1 MARVN
6 IFANRGEDDFGGQGK
21 YEWKC
26 LLIDW
31 RCPMESHGTSCN
43 MENMIV
49 DQKIDPK
56 IGKKCVTLVGRLE
69 VVLAALRICLHSL
82 LA

>member
-1 MARVN
+1 
-6 IFANRGEDDFGGQGK
+6 
-21 YEWKC
+21 
-26 LLIDW
+26 
-31 RCPMESHGTSCN
+31 MESHGTSCN